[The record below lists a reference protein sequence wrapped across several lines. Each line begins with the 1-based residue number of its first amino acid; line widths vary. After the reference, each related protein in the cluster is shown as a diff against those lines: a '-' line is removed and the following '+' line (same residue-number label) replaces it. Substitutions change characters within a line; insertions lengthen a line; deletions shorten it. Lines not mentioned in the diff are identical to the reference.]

1 MPACVHFE
9 FLDAEQE
16 DKENWKILPSNKSHD
31 QVQIWKVISQSK
43 YLTTRINGDCCPKD
57 FSNFFL
63 DAIGLPLPQGAF
75 EKSLELEFV
84 TQVKSFEKTWYL
96 FKQVCNNFIFSV
108 IFAFCLNFHAFY
120 LLLPSNCLRWLS
132 ELLTGRIYH
141 REWFSFLFC
150 FDVPDKAS
158 AGFVAS
164 LVFFFTFVFVLYKF
178 LLGIFASSCR
188 SRLERSRSQDMRS
201 KRILKLGNGWCS
213 LFRIIAHVYSLE
225 LNKNI

>member
-1 MPACVHFE
+1 MKSHFSKQI
-9 FLDAEQE
+9 FD
-16 DKENWKILPSNKSHD
+16 DKNKWGLLSQGFFKLLLRRFRSAVAARSFWKILGICHWLKH
-31 QVQIWKVISQSK
+31 
-43 YLTTRINGDCCPKD
+43 LRILGT
-57 FSNFFL
+57 FSNECAIFL
-63 DAIGLPLPQGAF
+63 YFQI
-75 EKSLELEFV
+75 
-84 TQVKSFEKTWYL
+84 
-96 FKQVCNNFIFSV
+96 N
-108 IFAFCLNFHAFY
+108 IFAFRPNFHAFY
-120 LLLPSNCLRWLS
+120 LLLPSNCLRWLP

-225 LNKNI
+225 LNENI